1 MTLAGEVQNSTNFPN
16 LSLSRYPRRIL
27 WYSRNATGPFFHS
40 RSFFSAVRSLLKTDL
55 ARVADSTDAFA
66 VPKGRG
72 KRALA
77 RFVAFAAAITVLWLC
92 SRRISSRLGDLYD
105 YSGSIASAQHIL
117 RGLRPYHDIQTPMQ
131 TLTFLYTAGCEW
143 LLGPSYAALAWGNF
157 ALAVVL
163 FAAVLLLLD
172 GPLRLPGAFLVALC
186 LPLAAVLQHGVPTHN
201 GLAFTILAV
210 QSLVAARAAK
220 EGRLGFWRVIALLLL
235 ATLSGMGK
243 LNYHLVGTGAAALG
257 IFLALRPHQKTL
269 RALALTVCYIVFAS
283 LAGPLVEMAWTGV
296 SPQTWW
302 FNVIATPIERHDGL
316 KLLLSSQFWFRII
329 NDNYP
334 KVFIG
339 GIAFAAALLFALGGI
354 ICFFAARGGWR
365 PAAIVRRLA
374 PLIVSAW
381 FLFGGCLFIAM
392 NTETL
397 ILNAAY
403 FVVGLVC
410 LGLIYG
416 ERIGAW
422 AKYYFHGAALSL
434 ALVLSVA
441 AVVALRNFSRLNYGR
456 EDLAAR
462 WVAAGKIDPSAEKF
476 FGRLRFSP
484 RSAALLSEVFS
495 VVDRYELR
503 ANSKLVYWGP
513 ALELMNQLNGPSQVP
528 GLPLAWAR
536 NVFVRDNDSPRI
548 IETLRAAPYQWIIM
562 TQMWSIH
569 VPPPVLAYIQTE
581 YEVERSDEYILV
593 YHRRPEPAS
602 P

>member
-1 MTLAGEVQNSTNFPN
+1 
-16 LSLSRYPRRIL
+16 
-27 WYSRNATGPFFHS
+27 
-40 RSFFSAVRSLLKTDL
+40 
-55 ARVADSTDAFA
+55 
-66 VPKGRG
+66 
-72 KRALA
+72 
-77 RFVAFAAAITVLWLC
+77 
-92 SRRISSRLGDLYD
+92 
-105 YSGSIASAQHIL
+105 
-117 RGLRPYHDIQTPMQ
+117 MQ
-131 TLTFLYTAGCEW
+131 TLTFLYNAGCEW
-143 LLGPSYAALAWGNF
+143 LLGPTYASLAWGNF
-157 ALAVVL
+157 ALAVIL

-172 GPLRLPGAFLVALC
+172 GPLRLPGAFLIALC
-186 LPLAAVLQHGVPTHN
+186 LPLATVLQHGLPIHN

-210 QSLVAARAAK
+210 QSLLAARSVK
-220 EGRLGFWRVIALLLL
+220 EGRLGLGRVAALLLL
-235 ATLSGMGK
+235 ATLSGMAK
-243 LNYHLVGTGAAALG
+243 LNFHLVGTGAAALG
-257 IFLALRPHQKTL
+257 IFLALRTHGTTS
-269 RALALTVCYIVFAS
+269 RALTAAVGYVGFSAV
-283 LAGPLVEMAWTGV
+283 AGPLVEIAWTGV

-316 KLLLSSQFWFRII
+316 RQLLSSQLWFHII

-334 KVFIG
+334 NVFVG
-339 GIAFAAALLFALGGI
+339 GIAFVAALLFALGGI
-354 ICFFAARGGWR
+354 ICFLAAPGGWR
-365 PAAIVRRLA
+365 PSAIVRRLA
-374 PLIVSAW
+374 PIFVSAY
-381 FLFGGCLFIAM
+381 FLFGGCLFIAT
-392 NTETL
+392 NSETL

-422 AKYYFHGAALSL
+422 ARYYFQGAALSL
-434 ALVLSVA
+434 ALVLLVA
-441 AVVALRNFSRLNYGR
+441 AVIALRNFSRLNYGR
-456 EDLAAR
+456 EDLAAH
-462 WVAAGKIDPSAEKF
+462 WIAAGKIDPSAEKF

-484 RSAALLSEVFS
+484 RSAALLTEVFS

-513 ALELMNQLNGPSQVP
+513 SLELMNQLNGPSQVP

-562 TQMWSIH
+562 TKMWSIH
-569 VPPPVLAYIQTE
+569 VPPPVLDYIQTA

>member
-1 MTLAGEVQNSTNFPN
+1 MAEATEVFTLPKDRGNRA
-16 LSLSRYPRRIL
+16 
-27 WYSRNATGPFFHS
+27 W
-40 RSFFSAVRSLLKTDL
+40 
-55 ARVADSTDAFA
+55 ARLIALVA
-66 VPKGRG
+66 
-72 KRALA
+72 ALA
-77 RFVAFAAAITVLWLC
+77 VLWPC
-92 SRRISSRLGDLYD
+92 WRRISSRLGDLYD
-105 YSGSIASAQHIL
+105 YSGSIASAQHVL
-117 RGLRPYHDIQTPMQ
+117 RGLRPYRDIQTPMQ
-131 TLTFLYTAGCEW
+131 SLTFLYNAGCEW

-157 ALAVVL
+157 ALALVL
-163 FAAVLLLLD
+163 FAAVFLLLE
-172 GPLRLPGAFLVALC
+172 GPLPLPGAFLIALC

-210 QSLVAARAAK
+210 QSLLAARAVK
-220 EGRLGFWRVIALLLL
+220 ERRLGSSRVVALLLL
-235 ATLSGMGK
+235 ATLSGMAK
-243 LNYHLVGTGAAALG
+243 LNFHLVGTGATALG
-257 IFLALRPHQKTL
+257 IFLALRTHGKTW
-269 RALALTVCYIVFAS
+269 RAITLAGGYVLFSAVT
-283 LAGPLVEMAWTGV
+283 GPLVEMAWTGV

-316 KLLLSSQFWFRII
+316 RQLLSSRLWFGVI

-339 GIAFAAALLFALGGI
+339 GIAFLAALLFFLGGI
-354 ICFFAARGGWR
+354 ICFVAAPGGWR
-365 PAAIVRRLA
+365 PIAIVRRLA
-374 PLIVSAW
+374 PIFVSAY
-381 FLFGGCLFIAM
+381 FLFGGCLFIAT
-392 NTETL
+392 NSETL
-397 ILNAAY
+397 FLNAAY

-434 ALVLSVA
+434 ALALSVA
-441 AVVALRNFSRLNYGR
+441 AVIALWNFSRLNYGR
-456 EDLAAR
+456 EDLHAR
-462 WVAAGKIDPSAEKF
+462 WVPAGKVDSSAGKF

-484 RSAALLSEVFS
+484 RSALLLSEVFS
-495 VVDRYELR
+495 VVDRYDLR

-513 ALELMNQLNGPSQVP
+513 SLELMNQLNGPSQVP

-569 VPPPVLAYIQTE
+569 VPPAVLDYIQTD
-581 YEVERSDEYILV
+581 YEVERSDEYIVV
-593 YHRRPEPAS
+593 YHRRPGPAS

>member
-1 MTLAGEVQNSTNFPN
+1 ML
-16 LSLSRYPRRIL
+16 
-27 WYSRNATGPFFHS
+27 
-40 RSFFSAVRSLLKTDL
+40 
-55 ARVADSTDAFA
+55 
-66 VPKGRG
+66 PKDRG
-72 KRALA
+72 KRAWA
-77 RFVAFAAAITVLWLC
+77 RLIAFATGGVVLWLC
-92 SRRISSRLGDLYD
+92 WRRISSRLGDLYD

-131 TLTFLYTAGCEW
+131 TLTFLYNAGCEW

-172 GPLRLPGAFLVALC
+172 GPLRLPGAFLIALC

-210 QSLVAARAAK
+210 QSLLAARAAK
-220 EGRLGFWRVIALLLL
+220 EGMLGFRRVTALLLL
-235 ATLSGMGK
+235 ATFSGMAK
-243 LNYHLVGTGAAALG
+243 LNFHLVGTGAAALG
-257 IFLALRPHQKTL
+257 IFLALRPHGKTF
-269 RALALTVCYIVFAS
+269 RALTLAGGYILFSAV
-283 LAGPLVEMAWTGV
+283 AGPLVEMAWTGV

-316 KLLLSSQFWFRII
+316 RQLLSSQFWFRII

-334 KVFIG
+334 KVFVG
-339 GIAFAAALLFALGGI
+339 GIAFVAALLFALGGI
-354 ICFFAARGGWR
+354 ICFFAATGGWR
-365 PAAIVRRLA
+365 PAAIARRLA
-374 PLIVSAW
+374 PMIVSAW
-381 FLFGGCLFIAM
+381 FLFCGCLFIAT
-392 NTETL
+392 NSETL

-434 ALVLSVA
+434 SLVLLVA

-456 EDLAAR
+456 EDLTAR
-462 WVAAGKIDPSAEKF
+462 WISAGKIDPSAEKF

-484 RSAALLSEVFS
+484 RSAALLAEVFS

-513 ALELMNQLNGPSQVP
+513 SLELMNQLNGPSQVP

-536 NVFVRDNDSPRI
+536 NVFVRDNDSARI
-548 IETLRAAPYQWIIM
+548 IETLRAAPYQWIVM
-562 TQMWSIH
+562 TTMWSIH
-569 VPPPVLAYIQTE
+569 VPPPVLDYIQSA
-581 YEVERSDEYILV
+581 YELEQSDEYILV